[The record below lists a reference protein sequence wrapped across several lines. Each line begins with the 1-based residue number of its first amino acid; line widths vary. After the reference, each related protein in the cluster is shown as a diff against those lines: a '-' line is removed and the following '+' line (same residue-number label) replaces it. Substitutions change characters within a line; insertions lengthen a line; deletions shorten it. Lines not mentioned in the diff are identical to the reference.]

1 MKGDIHSF
9 HMRHK
14 GFIYYKRLQS
24 YEVHKPLD
32 HISLVH
38 TWRALVAVDGVELVG
53 VVEERA
59 RVAADL
65 GLPDAAENV
74 ILTTQGTKTRMK
86 MMRMQQIDVD
96 DDEEGDE
103 KG

>member
-32 HISLVH
+32 HISLVSSRPKRKTPEWDCGH
-38 TWRALVAVDGVELVG
+38 TREGREIKSRLFESCQAGG
-53 VVEERA
+53 HRKG
-59 RVAADL
+59 L
-65 GLPDAAENV
+65 GKKTDANTYDQ
-74 ILTTQGTKTRMK
+74 IHRMTTKFSSKRNFSL
-86 MMRMQQIDVD
+86 
-96 DDEEGDE
+96 
-103 KG
+103 